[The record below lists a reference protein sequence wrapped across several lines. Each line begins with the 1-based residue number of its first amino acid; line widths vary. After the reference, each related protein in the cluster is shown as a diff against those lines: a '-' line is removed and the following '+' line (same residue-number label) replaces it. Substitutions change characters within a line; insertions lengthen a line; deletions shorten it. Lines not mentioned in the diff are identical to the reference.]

1 MQKPKHLRV
10 EFTGDCVSVSAEV
23 PVKGLTFE
31 VDGAVF
37 EDNLIDLVPGETVS
51 VKVKGLDRQRGS
63 KMVVRYYEM

>member
-63 KMVVRYYEM
+63 KMAVRYYEM